1 MARTRGKDTLAR
13 LKRGGKRRRVV
24 HVFTEGAVTE
34 PSYIDILKKHGKPV
48 DGSIVVEVHV
58 ANLKAPG
65 SQRKPIK
72 LVEAGVKLM
81 AELKRDAKRAKLAPA
96 EWPQVWCLFDRDEH
110 DQIETALSR
119 ARSGDIHVAFSH
131 PCFEVWRLLHYKAAT
146 GTFDGVC
153 DSAAGRLPF
162 AATDPHPKVVRE
174 DQVHTRY
181 QDAKNRAQAMNSQHS
196 DHKPLVN
203 RDPYT
208 DVWKFVE
215 HGMGIATY

>member
-13 LKRGGKRRRVV
+13 PKRGGKRRRIV

-34 PSYIDILKKHGKPV
+34 PSYIDILKKHGTPR
-48 DGSIVVEVHV
+48 DGSVTVEVHV

-72 LVEAGVKLM
+72 LVEAGTRLM
-81 AELKRDAKRAKLAPA
+81 AELKRDAKRAKLPEA

-110 DQIETALSR
+110 DQIETALAQADSD
-119 ARSGDIHVAFSH
+119 GVGVAFSH
-131 PCFEVWRLLHYKAAT
+131 PCFELWRLLHYKPVT
-146 GTFDGVC
+146 GTFNGVC
-153 DSAAGRLPF
+153 DSAAKRLPF
-162 AATDPHPKVVRE
+162 AATDPSPKVVRE
-174 DQVHTRY
+174 EQILDRYAEARRRAEALNAQHPDHTPRV
-181 QDAKNRAQAMNSQHS
+181 K
-196 DHKPLVN
+196 

-215 HGMGIATY
+215 DGMGIASY

>member
-13 LKRGGKRRRVV
+13 PKRGGKRRRVV

-48 DGSIVVEVHV
+48 DGSVVVEVHV

-81 AELKRDAKRAKLAPA
+81 VELKRDTKRDKLDPA
-96 EWPQVWCLFDRDEH
+96 QWPQVWCLFDRDEH
-110 DQIETALSR
+110 DHIETALAR
-119 ARSGDIHVAFSH
+119 ARNGDIHVAFSH
-131 PCFEVWRLLHYKAAT
+131 PCFEVWRLLHYKTAT

-162 AATDPHPKVVRE
+162 AATDSHPKVVRE
-174 DQVHTRY
+174 DQVRTRY
-181 QDAKNRAQAMNSQHS
+181 QDAKNRAQAMNGQHS

-215 HGMGIATY
+215 DGMGIATY